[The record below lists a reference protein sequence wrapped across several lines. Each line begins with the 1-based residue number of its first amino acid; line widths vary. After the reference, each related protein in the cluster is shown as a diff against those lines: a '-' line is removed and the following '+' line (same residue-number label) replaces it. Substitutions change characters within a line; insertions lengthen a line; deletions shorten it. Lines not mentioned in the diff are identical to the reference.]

1 MERLASLV
9 ADVAVRSAADVM
21 VDVGAGQCHLSRVMA
36 FRHGLRVV
44 AIDGVA
50 ALTAAAT
57 ARTQKLCELKRCDT
71 CPALRPPMCVTAA
84 AWTPEELRLAVDEAL
99 GPSARPHRI
108 LFVCLHACGD
118 LTPTVLRT
126 FLDCAD
132 AVAVVAV
139 GCCYNL
145 LTEVGTPQGQERAA
159 AVSIMRHTSHA
170 GLICDDGC
178 DSEVAPAA
186 EAVSEDTEPGFP
198 MSTALAGHTLGR
210 QARMLACQSADRW
223 RDADAAL
230 SWRRLAYRAAL
241 EAVLLRFAPEARGSP
256 LRLGGTT
263 CGMTTPFAVYA
274 RQALSSAGV
283 ECPGDADLEEMWA
296 ASLQTP
302 AHLMGPFCALRCVL
316 AAPIEALLVLDRV
329 LYLRER
335 LTGQGTAVWWL
346 PVFDARVSP
355 RNIALVALKDG
366 AQ

>member
-1 MERLASLV
+1 
-9 ADVAVRSAADVM
+9 
-21 VDVGAGQCHLSRVMA
+21 MA

-50 ALTAAAT
+50 TLTAAAS
-57 ARTQKLCELKRCDT
+57 ARTQKLCDMKRCDA

-84 AWTPEELRLAVDEAL
+84 AWTPQELRNNVDQAL

-126 FLDCAD
+126 FVDCAD
-132 AVAVVAV
+132 AVAVIAV

-145 LTEVGTPQGQERAA
+145 LTEQGNPQGQERAA
-159 AVSIMRHTSHA
+159 AVSIMRHTSHK
-170 GLICDDGC
+170 GLACDDGC
-178 DSEVAPAA
+178 DAGVAPAA
-186 EAVSEDTEPGFP
+186 EAASEDTDETGFP
-198 MSTALAGHTLGR
+198 MSAALAGHTLGR

-241 EAVLLRFAPEARGSP
+241 EAVLLRFAPEARGST
-256 LRLGGTT
+256 LRLGGVT
-263 CGMTTPFAVYA
+263 CDMTTPFAAYA
-274 RQALSSAGV
+274 RQALTGAGV

-296 ASLQTP
+296 ASLQEP
-302 AHLMGPFCALRCVL
+302 ASLMGPFCALRCVL

-335 LTGQGTAVWWL
+335 LAGQGAVWWL

-355 RNIALVALKDG
+355 RNIALVALKVG